1 MTDVSSST
9 FSNDISDADIPSSYY
24 ALNPQQLELG
34 VWLPRI
40 GGCVTLLC
48 SLCMIYMA
56 IQRRRHLF
64 HRLVLG
70 TSNV

>member
-1 MTDVSSST
+1 MTDGSSST
-9 FSNDISDADIPSSYY
+9 VSNDIGDADVIPSSYY

-34 VWLPRI
+34 VWIPRI
-40 GGCVTLLC
+40 GGCVTLLS

-70 TSNV
+70 T